1 VKSQPSQDK
10 QNPPFKKV
18 WIEKLIEGGYG
29 LARMNGQVVFVPFTL
44 PGETALIN
52 PKESR
57 KGFIQAEP
65 VQILSPSSKR
75 ISPPCVLFQ
84 KCGGCQLQH
93 IDPQY
98 QADLKTAI
106 FKETLMRIGK
116 INPSTIYD
124 IIFSPKSYHYRNRC
138 QIRVGYQKERNLLG
152 YNALRTHRLV
162 PIENCPLL
170 EPVLNETLHTLSKI
184 LRVPFSIPGLRKIH
198 IQLSPENHKILL
210 SLFIAGKPP
219 YPMEQLY
226 EQFRQSLPLV
236 GCSVF
241 SSLGRQQFGENH
253 LYYRLVGLTLKA
265 QESTFVQVNW
275 DLNKRLLETVLK
287 YSGPLQNLTV
297 LDLFSGMGNFSLPL
311 AKAGAK
317 VIGVDEN
324 PSSIQDAVENAKKNN
339 IGNCRFFTANLNRG
353 IPKNLSIKGKYHL
366 LLLDPPREGLS
377 KNLIK
382 KIMGLSIPKII
393 YISCSSSTLARD
405 LHLLLQNHHRLKA
418 IQPLD
423 FFPQTSH
430 LETVSLLEMRTD
442 RSPG

>member
-152 YNALRTHRLV
+152 YNAFRTHRLV

-198 IQLSPENHKILL
+198 IQLSPENRSRTVRFCKGPDHFKTV
-210 SLFIAGKPP
+210 S
-219 YPMEQLY
+219 
-226 EQFRQSLPLV
+226 
-236 GCSVF
+236 
-241 SSLGRQQFGENH
+241 N
-253 LYYRLVGLTLKA
+253 
-265 QESTFVQVNW
+265 N
-275 DLNKRLLETVLK
+275 RLLR
-287 YSGPLQNLTV
+287 SQ
-297 LDLFSGMGNFSLPL
+297 
-311 AKAGAK
+311 
-317 VIGVDEN
+317 
-324 PSSIQDAVENAKKNN
+324 
-339 IGNCRFFTANLNRG
+339 FT
-353 IPKNLSIKGKYHL
+353 
-366 LLLDPPREGLS
+366 
-377 KNLIK
+377 
-382 KIMGLSIPKII
+382 
-393 YISCSSSTLARD
+393 
-405 LHLLLQNHHRLKA
+405 
-418 IQPLD
+418 
-423 FFPQTSH
+423 
-430 LETVSLLEMRTD
+430 
-442 RSPG
+442 